1 MKRCPNC
8 KSEVIEWHSFCQ
20 DCHVHLP
27 SYTSS
32 ERPVSTYR
40 GKVDRSW
47 STWFLIGGF
56 VIGSGLLAGSIDWQE
71 LSQLLRGQTMTAD
84 EVAKVNESVREKLA
98 RRRVIRSR
106 PGQSVGNGSAPEGN
120 PGETVAAAPVPPE
133 EVPTGP
139 RNTEQRGAARETVV
153 TAYAGYNPVSRA
165 EMTPDVAIEQVEA
178 APSDR
183 TGIVSINCQVPARI
197 YINGQYSG
205 TTPRAVHL
213 NAGEYQIRLVS
224 DGYLEWNSKVRVRDR
239 QQMGVLASM
248 TRAE

>member
-8 KSEVIEWHSFCQ
+8 KCEVVEWHSFCQ
-20 DCHVHLP
+20 DCHVHIP
-27 SYTSS
+27 SYAAP
-32 ERPVSTYR
+32 ERTVTTYR

-47 STWFLIGGF
+47 TTWLLIAGF
-56 VIGSGLLAGSIDWQE
+56 VTGSGLLAGTIDWRQ
-71 LSQLLRGQTMTAD
+71 LSQLLRGQTMTAE
-84 EVAKVNESVREKLA
+84 EVARVNESVRVKLD
-98 RRRVIRSR
+98 RRRVSR
-106 PGQSVGNGSAPEGN
+106 GRAGQVGESSVPQS
-120 PGETVAAAPVPPE
+120 
-133 EVPTGP
+133 
-139 RNTEQRGAARETVV
+139 ETVV
-153 TAYAGYNPVSRA
+153 ASAAPTPLEVATNGARPASASANTEREVSLASYASYNARTGS
-165 EMTPDVAIEQVEA
+165 EMAPDVEIQQVEA
-178 APSDR
+178 APTER

-224 DGYLEWNSKVRVRDR
+224 EGYLEWNSKVRVRDR